1 MLSFVAHT
9 AIENA
14 HRHKNL
20 LDFDRVLAMV
30 DSYSSVVKRAIR
42 RGGHLTMRFPHGA
55 AWAAAR
61 AVAAARVAAL
71 ALVGAAAASPA
82 ALTLSRGPDHVETIT
97 FTLDELAALPQV
109 SIVTENEFTNG
120 PVAYK
125 GPLVRDVID
134 HLALGDVEALRFI
147 AANDYYVEIPTSDFR
162 RYNVILAMEADGQAL
177 SRREKGPLWLM
188 YPISDH
194 EELKDP
200 LYIHR
205 LIWQV
210 VRIESP

>member
-1 MLSFVAHT
+1 MISGLDFVGIPSTDAERSRRFYMDT
-9 AIENA
+9 LGLRPDENSEYEFWVGETCFAIWEPESQGMPFAQSKNA
-14 HRHKNL
+14 HPAL
-20 LDFDRVLAMV
+20 RV
-30 DSYSSVVKRAIR
+30 DDI
-42 RGGHLTMRFPHGA
+42 
-55 AWAAAR
+55 
-61 AVAAARVAAL
+61 
-71 ALVGAAAASPA
+71 
-82 ALTLSRGPDHVETIT
+82 E
-97 FTLDELAALPQV
+97 AALPQV